1 MATLTIQ
8 VSDESIVTL
17 PADLAQQAG
26 FEAGDPVEAILTEQG
41 LTLAPARDY
50 TKIWQVLEGRFR
62 YQAAELGLI
71 GPDRRGDAYWQ
82 VVEPMLQDLE
92 QDLF

>member
-1 MATLTIQ
+1 MTTLTIQ
-8 VSDESIVTL
+8 VSDKSIVTL

-26 FEAGDPVEAILTEQG
+26 FEAGDPVEIVLTEQG

-50 TKIWQVLEGRFR
+50 ARIWQVMEGRLR

-71 GPDRRGDAYWQ
+71 GPDKRGDAYWQ
-82 VVEPMLQDLE
+82 IVEPILQDLE